1 MKTDTAALD
10 TSDGWHPLTSILWLA
25 VMMVIMVMV
34 FREFDPTKTLNRNRN
49 VISAS
54 EEYEASVWC
63 QWRNHDGPAYADHD
77 CLLRLIDTSVAVPR
91 IQEPGVLSEI
101 VQANAAW
108 ARTAPQRYADYLK
121 GRAEN
126 LAADAERAKVRAAAL
141 HAKVDVAIRYTDE
154 YGCEHRIGSDG
165 RERDRFS
172 SFVGCSKRRLGL
184 S

>member
-1 MKTDTAALD
+1 MKTDAVALD
-10 TSDGWHPLTSILWLA
+10 TTDGWHLVTRVLWLLVLLVMA
-25 VMMVIMVMV
+25 VTT
-34 FREFDPTKTLNRNRN
+34 FRAFDPTISLNRIRN

-63 QWRNHDGPAYADHD
+63 QWRSHDGPAYADHD
-77 CLLRLIDTSVAVPR
+77 CLLRLVDTSVAVPR

-101 VQANAAW
+101 VRANAAW
-108 ARTAPQRYADYLK
+108 ARTDPQRNASYWK

-126 LAADAERAKVRAAAL
+126 LASDAERARVRAAAL

-154 YGCEHRIGSDG
+154 HGCEHRIGSDG
-165 RERDRFS
+165 RERDRFT
-172 SFVGCSKRRLGL
+172 SFVRCSKRRLGL

>member
-1 MKTDTAALD
+1 MKTETAASG

-25 VMMVIMVMV
+25 VMVVIMVMV
-34 FREFDPTKTLNRNRN
+34 FQKFDPTKTINRNRN

-63 QWRNHDGPAYADHD
+63 QWRNQDAPAYADHD
-77 CLLRLIDTSVAVPR
+77 CLMRLIDTSVAIPR
-91 IQEPGVLSEI
+91 IQEPGILSEI

-108 ARTAPQRYADYLK
+108 AGKDPQRNASYWK

-126 LAADAERAKVRAAAL
+126 LATDAERAKVRAAAL
-141 HAKVDVAIRYTDE
+141 HARVDVAIHYTDE
-154 YGCEHRIGSDG
+154 HGCERRIGSDG
-165 RERDRFS
+165 RERDRFTT
-172 SFVGCSKRRLGL
+172 FVSCSKRRLGL